1 MIIDNGV
8 ACHDIHFIGEKVY
21 LAQSRHSSQPFIAS
35 GTGSNLLRACIA
47 QRKVGGSYIPMVWG
61 LQPEISIGLYLLL
74 RAENTIGA
82 PGGLIRL
89 CACRFRICRDNWTQL
104 RWMLVLE
111 RLSDPRYRQ
120 RRKGDSSDVQSVSAT
135 IYGDLFLP
143 HKFLIASRRFPHCI
157 RPLSQDMTG
166 Y

>member
-1 MIIDNGV
+1 MIIDNGA

-21 LAQSRHSSQPFIAS
+21 LAQSRRSSQPFIAS
-35 GTGSNLLRACIA
+35 GTGSNSLRACIA

-61 LQPEISIGLYLLL
+61 LQPEISIGLLL

-89 CACRFRICRDNWTQL
+89 CACIYDSVYVGTIGRSCGGCWS
-104 RWMLVLE
+104 
-111 RLSDPRYRQ
+111 LSDPRYRQ
-120 RRKGDSSDVQSVSAT
+120 RRKGDSGDVQSVSAT

-143 HKFLIASRRFPHCI
+143 HKFLIASRRFPHCA